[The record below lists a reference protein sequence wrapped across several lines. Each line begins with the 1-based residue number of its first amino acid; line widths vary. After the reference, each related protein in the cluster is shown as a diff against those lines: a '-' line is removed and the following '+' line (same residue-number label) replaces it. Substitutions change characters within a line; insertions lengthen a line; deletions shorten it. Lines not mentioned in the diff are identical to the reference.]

1 MPNSKNH
8 FFRSLVLFYWFL
20 YLFTFGDEMPAPASI
35 EFATNAISNVKSA
48 GLLMNSLQDQHPTD
62 LAWNQIRVRDASA

>member
-1 MPNSKNH
+1 M
-8 FFRSLVLFYWFL
+8 
-20 YLFTFGDEMPAPASI
+20 MPAPASI